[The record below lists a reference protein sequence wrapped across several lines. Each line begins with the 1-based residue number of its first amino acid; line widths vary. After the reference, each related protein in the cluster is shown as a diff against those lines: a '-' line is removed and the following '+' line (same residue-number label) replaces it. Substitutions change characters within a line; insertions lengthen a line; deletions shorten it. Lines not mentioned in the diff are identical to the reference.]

1 MHTDSGQ
8 LVGDYK
14 VIEHIGTGAV
24 GKVYKV
30 EHAVTKRLEAMKVLN
45 SGYAP
50 GSEQLQR
57 FEREIR
63 LQASL
68 KHKNICQVYNAF
80 LVDSDLVM
88 IMELVD
94 GWTLQRRLGH
104 GRLTLA
110 ESIGIMRQILSAL
123 AHAHASQILHRD
135 LKPANVL
142 LAGDGS
148 VKLTDFGLA
157 IEPKDPQ
164 LTEQGTPVGTF
175 YYMAPELIKGVRPL
189 TERADI
195 YSAGVLFYE
204 MITGRRPFEHTEA
217 FELMTAHVKHTPPR
231 PRAIDDTIPPG
242 IEKLVLK
249 ALAKNPKDR
258 FANAH
263 EFLAA
268 LDIAAAARPEEEE
281 DEDGRPIRPPV
292 EWSRYT
298 NWLTSGK
305 TWLALGGSLGAVAL
319 VLAIAAPR
327 VSQQTPA
334 PEPSVDQK
342 PPVRETARPEPL
354 KVDPAQAVTPAP
366 ITPTPIAA
374 APNTN
379 ITRGP
384 AEIRPHG
391 SEAPRRAVRSA
402 AAPRKKAATP
412 APAARVH
419 GMESETESPSNAA
432 SSAPGPLAPPPLPK
446 AIEAPVAAAPAAP
459 PVVNSKAA
467 SDPAPPVVVGEKAEA
482 KKREPVFKRLRVLNP
497 FRKRPPGANTNT
509 PTAGAPK
516 DPAPNP

>member
-8 LVGDYK
+8 VVGDYK

-88 IMELVD
+88 IMELVT
-94 GWTLQRRLGH
+94 GWTLQRRLDH
-104 GRLTLA
+104 GRLTLP
-110 ESIGIMRQILSAL
+110 ESIGIMRQILAAL
-123 AHAHASQILHRD
+123 AHAHENQILHRD

-142 LAGDGS
+142 LSGDGT

-189 TERADI
+189 TERTDI

-204 MITGRRPFEHTEA
+204 MVTGRRPFEQTEA
-217 FELMTAHVKHTPPR
+217 FELMTAHVKQKPAPPR
-231 PRAIDDTIPPG
+231 KIDDSIPPG
-242 IEKLVLK
+242 IERLVLK
-249 ALAKNPKDR
+249 ALEKNPKDR
-258 FANAH
+258 YGSAN

-268 LDIAAAARPEEEE
+268 LEIAATTRPDDEH
-281 DEDGRPIRPPV
+281 EDGTAPARVPV
-292 EWSRYT
+292 DWSRYT
-298 NWLTSGK
+298 GWLTSGR
-305 TWLALGGSLGAVAL
+305 TWLALGGSLGAVVL
-319 VLAIAAPR
+319 VLALAAPR
-327 VSQQTPA
+327 EPEPVPLPSIEIKEPAREVAPAGPKVDLTPTPA
-334 PEPSVDQK
+334 PPVPSSAPSEVVTTGPKEVRPFVEPAAK
-342 PPVRETARPEPL
+342 KATALRVIP
-354 KVDPAQAVTPAP
+354 K
-366 ITPTPIAA
+366 
-374 APNTN
+374 
-379 ITRGP
+379 
-384 AEIRPHG
+384 
-391 SEAPRRAVRSA
+391 
-402 AAPRKKAATP
+402 KKAAP
-412 APAARVH
+412 APVVRVH
-419 GMESETESPSNAA
+419 GMDDTVAEPTVSASPL
-432 SSAPGPLAPPPLPK
+432 GPLAPPPLPR
-446 AIEAPVAAAPAAP
+446 AAETPVASRPATPP
-459 PVVNSKAA
+459 PVIAPKSE
-467 SDPAPPVVVGEKAEA
+467 SEPPPPVVVGEKAEG
-482 KKREPVFKRLRVLNP
+482 KRREPVFKRLRVLNP
-497 FRKRPPGANTNT
+497 FRKRPPSPTSAN
-509 PTAGAPK
+509 GSK